1 MCNLGTNAVAIFRRY
16 LEIGLSISDYQITK
30 LPNSMTDTI
39 QKYKDYVMTGF
50 VKSVAPIVIDR
61 ASGTSVWD
69 ADGREYLDCFSGIS
83 VVNAGH
89 NNPRVIAA
97 AKAQMDKLIHCCSY
111 LYNVEPVADLAEK
124 IAQVAPSGLTK
135 TFFGNGGAEAIE
147 GAMKLAR
154 LYTGKHEFIALHGSF
169 HGRTWGTLS
178 ITGNQGRKKRGGPYA
193 PGVSFAPSPYS
204 YRSLW
209 PNDPEQCARH
219 CAKCLDDVIRFETSG
234 DVAAFIAEPVLGEG
248 GIVVPAKNYFREI
261 KKVLDQHG
269 ILFIADE
276 VQTGFGRTGKM
287 FAIEHYGVEPDI
299 LVTAKGIADGFPLSA
314 FTTRPEI
321 AATYKPGDHLS
332 TFGGNPVSCAAAL
345 ANIQFLHDED
355 LPARAAKTGEYTMQ
369 RLREIQKQN
378 LLIGE
383 VRGLG
388 LMIGVELVRD
398 EKLTPANTE
407 AEAVRDALL
416 RQGILV
422 GVGGVYGNVVRFQP
436 PLIITR
442 EQIDRAMDAFSA
454 ALMTLAQPAPV

>member
-1 MCNLGTNAVAIFRRY
+1 MSA
-16 LEIGLSISDYQITK
+16 
-30 LPNSMTDTI
+30 TI

-50 VKSVAPIVIDR
+50 MKSVAPIVIER
-61 ASGTSVWD
+61 ASGCSVWD
-69 ADGREYLDCFSGIS
+69 EAGREYLDCFSGIS

-97 AKAQMDKLIHCCSY
+97 AKAQMDNLVHCASY
-111 LYNVEPVADLAEK
+111 LYHVKPVADLAEK
-124 IAQVAPSGLTK
+124 IAEIAPSGLTK

-154 LYTGKHEFIALHGSF
+154 LYSGKHEFISLHASF
-169 HGRTWGTLS
+169 HGRSWGTLS
-178 ITGNQGRKKRGGPYA
+178 ITGNQARKRRGGPYA
-193 PGVSFAPSPYS
+193 PGIAFAPTPYA

-209 PNDPEQCARH
+209 PDDPERCATH

-248 GIVVPAKNYFREI
+248 GIIVPPPNYFREI

-276 VQTGFGRTGKM
+276 VQSGFGRTGKM
-287 FAIEHYGVEPDI
+287 FAVEHYGVTPDI

-314 FTTRPEI
+314 FTTRREI
-321 AATYKPGDHLS
+321 AAAYKPGDHLS

-345 ANIQFLHDED
+345 ANVQFMQDEN
-355 LPARAAKTGEYTMQ
+355 LPARAAEMGEYAM
-369 RLREIQKQN
+369 RKLRELQKQN
-378 LLIGE
+378 PIIGE

-388 LMIGVELVRD
+388 LMVGVELVRD
-398 EKLTPANTE
+398 EKLTPASSESE
-407 AEAVRDALL
+407 AIRDSLL

-436 PLIITR
+436 PLIITT
-442 EQIDRAMDAFSA
+442 EQIDHAITAFASA
-454 ALMTLAQPAPV
+454 LADVAHPAAV